1 MIALLQS
8 YRTGLLAPS
17 TWKNNFIAG
26 LIVGIVALPLA
37 MAFAI
42 ASGVK
47 PEQGLYTAIIA
58 GLIVAIFGGTR
69 VQIAG
74 PTGAFVVILAGITA
88 HYGVSGLLTATI
100 IAGVI
105 LTLMGILGLG
115 NAIQFIPYPVIVGFT
130 SGIGVIIFVGQWKDF
145 FGLPTKIPLDAHF
158 YHKAVMLGGSLG
170 FFDLPT
176 ALVALGSLAT
186 IIFVPKFF
194 KRVPG
199 PLVAMIGATLVVEVL
214 KLSSVATI
222 GSVFGA
228 LPSTMPTFALP
239 DFSLTTLRHLV
250 GPACTIALL
259 GAIES
264 LLSATVADSMIGG
277 DHHDANQELIG
288 QGLAN
293 IAAPFWGG
301 FASTGAI
308 ARTATNIRSG
318 GTNPLAAI
326 VHALFL
332 VGVIVLLAPYAAHIP
347 LCALASI
354 LCVVAYNMSNI
365 PEFTHILTHAPWYDT
380 FILLVTFLL
389 TIFTDLVIAVAVG
402 VMLAMLF
409 FMRRMSQSV
418 SVGHSTKLSDTTP
431 LPDGCIAYTIDG
443 PFFFGVTEK
452 IEYILTHTKE
462 TPRTIIFRLDHMPFI
477 DMTGLER
484 FSTIIDRY
492 IKKGVTVY
500 LCEAHENVAHKFN
513 RTGILT
519 KVADNK
525 IFTTLQDVV
534 AHMDMQSK

>member
-8 YRTGLLAPS
+8 YRSGLLNPS

-47 PEQGLYTAIIA
+47 PEQGIYTAIIA

-69 VQIAG
+69 VQVSG

-88 HYGVSGLLTATI
+88 HYGIAGLLTATVM
-100 IAGVI
+100 AGAI
-105 LTLMGILGLG
+105 LTIMGILGLG

-145 FGLPTKIPLDAHF
+145 FGLPVSVPLDAHF
-158 YHKAVMLGGSLG
+158 YQKIALLGGSFGAL
-170 FFDLPT
+170 DLPT

-186 IIFVPKFF
+186 IIVVPKVF

-199 PLVAMIGATLVVEVL
+199 PLVAMISATILVEAL
-214 KLSSVATI
+214 HLTSVATI

-228 LPSTMPTFALP
+228 IPSTMPTFALP
-239 DFSLTTLRHLV
+239 DFSFATMRHLV

-264 LLSATVADSMIGG
+264 LLSATVADSMIG
-277 DHHDANQELIG
+277 DRHDANQELIG

-347 LCALASI
+347 LCALAAI
-354 LCVVAYNMSNI
+354 LFVVAYNMSDI
-365 PEFTHILTHAPWYDT
+365 PEFMHILTRAPWYDT
-380 FILLVTFLL
+380 CILLITFLL

-409 FMRRMSQSV
+409 FMRRMYQSV
-418 SVGHSTKLSDTTP
+418 SVSRSTQLSKTTP
-431 LPDGCIAYTIDG
+431 LPDGCIVYTIDG

-452 IEYILTHTKE
+452 IEYTLIQMQDSPH
-462 TPRTIIFRLDHMPFI
+462 TIIFNFNNMPFI
-477 DMTGLER
+477 DMTGLDALGG
-484 FSTIIDRY
+484 IIDKY
-492 IKKGVTVY
+492 TKKGVTVY
-500 LCEAHENVAHKFN
+500 LCEAQKHVAHKLN
-513 RTGILT
+513 RTGILE
-519 KVADNK
+519 KVVGNK
-525 IFTTLQDVV
+525 IFLTLHDVV
-534 AHMDMQSK
+534 AYIGLQTK

>member
-8 YRTGLLAPS
+8 YRLGLLSVS

-42 ASGVK
+42 ASGIK
-47 PEQGLYTAIIA
+47 PEQGIYTAIIA

-69 VQIAG
+69 VQVSG

-145 FGLPTKIPLDAHF
+145 FGLTVKVPLDAHF
-158 YHKAVMLGGSLG
+158 YTKVAMLGNSLG
-170 FFDLPT
+170 LLDLST
-176 ALVALGSLAT
+176 ALVGLGSLAT
-186 IIFVPKFF
+186 IIFVPKIF
-194 KRVPG
+194 KRIPG

-214 KLSSVATI
+214 HLTSVATI

-228 LPSTMPTFALP
+228 IPSTMPTFALP
-239 DFSLTTLRHLV
+239 DFSLTTLRHLI

-264 LLSATVADSMIGG
+264 LLSATVADSMIG
-277 DHHDANQELIG
+277 DRHDANQELIG

-326 VHALFL
+326 IHALFL

-347 LCALASI
+347 LCALAAI
-354 LCVVAYNMSNI
+354 LFVVAYNMSDI
-365 PEFTHILTHAPWYDT
+365 PEFIHIIRRAPWFDS
-380 FILLVTFLL
+380 FILLITFLL
-389 TIFTDLVIAVAVG
+389 TIFTDLVVAVAVG

-409 FMRRMSQSV
+409 FMRRMYQSV
-418 SVGHSTKLSDTTP
+418 SIGRSTKFSDSTP

-452 IEYILTHTKE
+452 IEYILTHTKD
-462 TPRTIIFRLDHMPFI
+462 TPRIIIFRLDNMPFI

-484 FSTIIDRY
+484 FGTIIDRY
-492 IKKGVTVY
+492 LKKGVKVY
-500 LCEAHENVAHKFN
+500 LCEAHTNVTHKLN
-513 RTGILT
+513 RTGILEKIT
-519 KVADNK
+519 GKK
-525 IFTTLQDVV
+525 IFITLHDAV
-534 AHMDMQSK
+534 AHINNQQK

>member
-8 YRTGLLAPS
+8 YRSGLLNPS

-69 VQIAG
+69 VQVSG

-88 HYGVSGLLTATI
+88 HYGIAGLLTATVM
-100 IAGVI
+100 AGVI

-145 FGLPTKIPLDAHF
+145 FGLPAKVPLDAHF
-158 YHKAVMLGGSLG
+158 YEKLLLLGSSFNLLN
-170 FFDLPT
+170 LPT
-176 ALVALGSLAT
+176 ALVAIGSLAT

-194 KRVPG
+194 KNIPG

-214 KLSSVATI
+214 DLSSVATI

-228 LPSTMPTFALP
+228 IPSTMPTFALP
-239 DFSLTTLRHLV
+239 DFSLTTMRYLV

-264 LLSATVADSMIGG
+264 LLSATVADSMIG
-277 DHHDANQELIG
+277 DRHDANQELIG

-326 VHALFL
+326 VHAFFL

-347 LCALASI
+347 LCALAAI
-354 LCVVAYNMSNI
+354 LFVVAYNMSDI
-365 PEFTHILTHAPWYDT
+365 PEFMHILKRAPWYDT
-380 FILLVTFLL
+380 LILVITFLL
-389 TIFTDLVIAVAVG
+389 TIFTDLVVAVAAG

-409 FMRRMSQSV
+409 FMRRMYQSV
-418 SVGHSTKLSDTTP
+418 SVGRSTKLSETTP

-452 IEYILTHTKE
+452 IEYTLTHMHD
-462 TPRTIIFRLDHMPFI
+462 TPHTIIFRLDNMPFI
-477 DMTGLER
+477 DMTGLDAL
-484 FSTIIDRY
+484 SHIIDRY
-492 IKKGVTVY
+492 TKKGIVVAM
-500 LCEAHENVAHKFN
+500 CEAHTNVAHKLN
-513 RTGILT
+513 RTGILD
-519 KVADNK
+519 KIAGKK
-525 IFTTLQDVV
+525 IFLTLHEAV
-534 AHMDMQSK
+534 AHISEQQK